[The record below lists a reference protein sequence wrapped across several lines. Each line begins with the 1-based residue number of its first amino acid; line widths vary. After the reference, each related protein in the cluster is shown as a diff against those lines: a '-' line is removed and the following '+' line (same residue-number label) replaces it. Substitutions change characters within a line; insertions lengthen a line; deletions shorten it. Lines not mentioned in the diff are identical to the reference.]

1 MAHWKDR
8 HRVGTSDLSGRP
20 LPRPHAEDEGG
31 VPVSG
36 RQLIQSA
43 QILQEARTRRVQKAQ
58 LRRDPAGTR
67 DPQRLRAQQAQR
79 GEEEPGRL
87 EGGDRTRRSAAV
99 PGSWRSI
106 KLNPSLNMA
115 LILKNC
121 PKLLL
126 LILLLLQENITA

>member
-1 MAHWKDR
+1 M
-8 HRVGTSDLSGRP
+8 
-20 LPRPHAEDEGG
+20 
-31 VPVSG
+31 SG

-58 LRRDPAGTR
+58 LRRAPTGTR

-87 EGGDRTRRSAAV
+87 EGGDRTRGSAAV
-99 PGSWRSI
+99 PGSWRSV
-106 KLNPSLNMA
+106 KLNPSLNLS

-126 LILLLLQENITA
+126 LLLLEENITA

>member
-1 MAHWKDR
+1 M
-8 HRVGTSDLSGRP
+8 
-20 LPRPHAEDEGG
+20 
-31 VPVSG
+31 SG
-36 RQLIQSA
+36 RQLVQSA

-58 LRRDPAGTR
+58 LRRDPAGSQ

-87 EGGDRTRRSAAV
+87 EGGDRTRRSATV
-99 PGSWRSI
+99 PGRWRSV
-106 KLNPSLNMA
+106 KPNLSLNLA

-126 LILLLLQENITA
+126 LLLLLEENITA